1 MLYICGDNT
10 VLIPEASDS
19 SFKLNQSSLGCH
31 CTVCFSIMGNGP
43 HGSRVMQI
51 RLVGLW
57 VSPSSRFLLAA
68 LRRPQWKLP
77 CWLQPHLYSHTE
89 WIFQMTHQSQG
100 LQAERR
106 FMLFQHIIYIFH
118 NRSYR
123 IISDKGQ
130 YFNFGKTFNWNI
142 YKTWP
147 YLMSSSMI
155 WRREKQWV
163 KHNHYL
169 CETESYCQ
177 LQQGQRHSGKGPK
190 GHEDMMGRDMIFRL
204 KRGREEIIQNC
215 LQ

>member
-1 MLYICGDNT
+1 MSLHCLFQHNGKRSPWLSCDADQTGGSVSVSIIQISFGSSQKAPVEVT
-10 VLIPEASDS
+10 LLIAA
-19 SFKLNQSSLGCH
+19 
-31 CTVCFSIMGNGP
+31 TSI
-43 HGSRVMQI
+43 
-51 RLVGLW
+51 
-57 VSPSSRFLLAA
+57 
-68 LRRPQWKLP
+68 
-77 CWLQPHLYSHTE
+77 QPHWVNIPNDSPVTGVAGREEVYV
-89 WIFQMTHQSQG
+89 I
-100 LQAERR
+100 
-106 FMLFQHIIYIFH
+106 QHIIYIFH

-123 IISDKGQ
+123 IISNKGQ

-169 CETESYCQ
+169 CEAESYCQ
-177 LQQGQRHSGKGPK
+177 LQQGQRHSGKGQK